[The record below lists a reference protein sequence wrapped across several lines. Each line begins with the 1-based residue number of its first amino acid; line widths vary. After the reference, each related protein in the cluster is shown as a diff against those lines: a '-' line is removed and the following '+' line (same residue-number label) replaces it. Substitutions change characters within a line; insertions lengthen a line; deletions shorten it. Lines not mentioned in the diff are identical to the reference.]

1 MKRLSLLLALLLA
14 LPLLTGCLGAVSV
27 DDYKYVAA
35 IGVDG
40 GETRPFSISF
50 LVQSEANDSTSQ
62 SAAGES
68 ILLGAEGDDIFDAIT
83 TVHVGVPYRLNF
95 ERVNTIIF
103 SQDMAESG
111 VLERLTR
118 VELNSLNIRQSVKLM
133 VTLCPARSFL
143 QGMAGAGMQNITK
156 LQYSLFSN
164 YTEEGVS
171 PIINFSLVHEA
182 AGGGRMDPALTLGG
196 LDVTAVDVAKKDASE
211 MSSESAQKSG
221 EGGGAPEG
229 QDKKKGAE
237 AQTEQ
242 QKPDAEETEYTT
254 EGVPRVGGMAV
265 YAAGTALFDG
275 WKMVGV
281 LDSYDTRFLLMGMD
295 AFENGWVRVPYEGS
309 NIMLYLSNTGAYD
322 KTIEISD
329 APHVDITLVF
339 TCEVLQDASRLSRA
353 GLEGGI
359 RQAAEACIERELGRV
374 FGLCQSLNS
383 DAMGMG
389 RLISRGFST
398 VAEWEAY
405 DWKQKYPNLT
415 VTFDVH
421 LVPLNENVTS
431 GLE

>member
-1 MKRLSLLLALLLA
+1 MKRLSLLAALLFA
-14 LPLLTGCLGAVSV
+14 LPLFTGCLGAVSV
-27 DDYKYVAA
+27 DDYKYVAS
-35 IGVDG
+35 IGVDR
-40 GETRPFSISF
+40 GETRPYSISF

-95 ERVNTIIF
+95 ERVNTIVF
-103 SQDMAESG
+103 SQEMAEAG

-118 VELNSLNIRQSVKLM
+118 VELNSLNIRQSVKLL
-133 VTLCPARSFL
+133 VALCPARTFL

-171 PIINFSLVHEA
+171 PITNFSLVHEA

-196 LDVTAVDVAKKDASE
+196 LDVTAVEAAKKDASK

-221 EGGGAPEG
+221 EGGGTPEG
-229 QDKKKGAE
+229 QDKKEGAA
-237 AQTEQ
+237 AQTDQ
-242 QKPDAEETEYTT
+242 QKPNEEAMYTT
-254 EGVPRVGGMAV
+254 EGVPRLGGMAV
-265 YAAGTALFDG
+265 YAAGSALFDG

-281 LDSYDTRFLLMGMD
+281 LDSYDTRFLLMGMGV
-295 AFENGWVRVPYEGS
+295 FENGWVRVPYEGS

-322 KTIEISD
+322 KTVQMSD
-329 APHVDITLVF
+329 APHIDLSLAY
-339 TCEVLQDASRLSRA
+339 TCEVLQDARRLSRA
-353 GLEGGI
+353 GLESGI
-359 RQAAEACIERELGRV
+359 RQAAEAFVEQELSRV
-374 FGLCQSLNS
+374 FSLCQSLNS

-389 RLISRGFST
+389 RLVSRGFST

-405 DWKQKYPNLT
+405 EWKRKYPSLT
-415 VTFDVH
+415 VSFNVR
-421 LVPLNENVTS
+421 LVPLNENVTN